1 MKSLGLWFQQGPWKR
16 GVRMDDKYKLLEQDH
31 RFPSGKW
38 TGFFIQKNPPLG
50 KQWMDLQCM
59 FVQGVIT
66 ASGNDLVGAFV
77 FKGNYET
84 VSGKCSWNKIYK
96 GGHPVYYEGFNEGKG
111 IWGTWLIEDK
121 EKSINLKGGFHIW
134 PEGML
139 VPEDEELVAELEL
152 PANIG
157 SLKKPALASTR
168 AWLLAGN
175 SNHDWCASIAPLD
188 SEVKG
193 NICKYAD
200 GHFREGLCI
209 RSDF

>member
-168 AWLLAGN
+168 
-175 SNHDWCASIAPLD
+175 
-188 SEVKG
+188 E
-193 NICKYAD
+193 
-200 GHFREGLCI
+200 
-209 RSDF
+209 